1 MNQFFFGYL
10 SFAWKRLSRSIVYIL
25 LIINAFYVQYHY
37 FELFYIP
44 SLPLEDLIYEYQSF
58 MFEGL
63 FYWLYDGISN
73 LVLELLDLLHLN
85 NFESLYDFI
94 YYFTEFIIIFFTT
107 SIPLILTTAF
117 LSWIIMPFVVKEN

>member
-1 MNQFFFGYL
+1 MNKFFFGYL

-58 MFEGL
+58 IINGL
-63 FYWLYDGISN
+63 FSWLDNGIYYLFSVIGWDGGFSYFISN
-73 LVLELLDLLHLN
+73 
-85 NFESLYDFI
+85 FFI
-94 YYFTEFIIIFFTT
+94 T
-107 SIPLILTTAF
+107 SIPLILSTAF

>member
-1 MNQFFFGYL
+1 MNKFFFGYL

-25 LIINAFYVQYHY
+25 LIINAFYVQYNY

-58 MFEGL
+58 MFENL
-63 FYWLYDGISN
+63 FYWLYNGISN
-73 LVLELLDLLHLN
+73 FVLELMDLLHLN
-85 NFESLYDFI
+85 NFESLYDFSQ
-94 YYFTEFIIIFFTT
+94 FIIIFFTT